1 MIRIA
6 FLASLLLFSA
16 CSLVHKDLPN
26 EPPVIEL
33 ARFVCI
39 TTDGQRDT
47 VSVGETCQVSRGGE
61 VQLNTFASDED
72 DDPLFYR
79 WNSFGA

>member
-6 FLASLLLFSA
+6 FLRVLLLFSA

-33 ARFVCI
+33 AALRLYNNGRPARYRF
-39 TTDGQRDT
+39 
-47 VSVGETCQVSRGGE
+47 RGG
-61 VQLNTFASDED
+61 NPSGIS
-72 DDPLFYR
+72 R
-79 WNSFGA
+79 W